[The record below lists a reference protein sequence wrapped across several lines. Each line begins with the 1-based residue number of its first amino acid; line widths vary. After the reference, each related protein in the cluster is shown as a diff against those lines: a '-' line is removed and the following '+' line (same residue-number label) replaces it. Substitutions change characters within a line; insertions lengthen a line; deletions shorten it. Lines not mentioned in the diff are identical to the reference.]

1 MARRI
6 LIASANPWAFCMA
19 VERDI
24 VRSNPNAQVD
34 LLNLFTLCSR
44 ESPHWRPRDKAIE
57 KFNRKIERF
66 VKPLI
71 SGRDITGDLHVPVD
85 VPPLPRNFAALRSYE
100 VDGAKVGMAVL
111 STVTS
116 LTTMQFPLTLEE
128 FGPVLLP
135 AWRSAHRSL
144 AVGQAVRGLGYD
156 QVVTFNGRHCYS
168 RPFCDVLQET
178 TEVIRYEQASAGDKY
193 IAVAGS
199 VQEPATL
206 ARLIEAHQFNAA
218 AGEAFFHERMNRETS
233 SEVGFY
239 TATQRAGQL
248 PQGMKPGETITFF
261 TSSSDEMA
269 AVTDAALYG
278 SFATQ
283 HDVAIALAEACKG
296 AGLQLLVRLH
306 PHLRFKNPAWKR
318 EWDFAELER
327 CGVRVLQ
334 PDDPSDSYSIVRASR
349 AVVTCGSTIG
359 IEAAYL
365 GVANAV
371 VGTWVGGRLGASIE
385 ANTIDELVSFMAKPR
400 PLPDARERAML
411 FGSFYKRAGKPLP
424 ELDVG
429 AHPNLARIDGRIVD
443 RVRYPLQKLRFL
455 LSGQSHDPGA
465 LDVRSGTQAG
475 RVVLATGTDYGSA
488 LQQRSQGNAAT
499 SGARKSRRAATE
511 NSRSRE

>member
-1 MARRI
+1 MGCTSQDNGAPHPHRFSQSVGLLHGGRARHREEQ
-6 LIASANPWAFCMA
+6 S
-19 VERDI
+19 ER
-24 VRSNPNAQVD
+24 S
-34 LLNLFTLCSR
+34 SR
-44 ESPHWRPRDKAIE
+44 PAEPLYLVQPESPHWRPRDKAIE

-156 QVVTFNGRHCYS
+156 QIVTFNGRHCYS

-233 SEVGFY
+233 SEVGF
-239 TATQRAGQL
+239 T
-248 PQGMKPGETITFF
+248 
-261 TSSSDEMA
+261 
-269 AVTDAALYG
+269 
-278 SFATQ
+278 
-283 HDVAIALAEACKG
+283 
-296 AGLQLLVRLH
+296 
-306 PHLRFKNPAWKR
+306 
-318 EWDFAELER
+318 
-327 CGVRVLQ
+327 
-334 PDDPSDSYSIVRASR
+334 
-349 AVVTCGSTIG
+349 
-359 IEAAYL
+359 
-365 GVANAV
+365 
-371 VGTWVGGRLGASIE
+371 
-385 ANTIDELVSFMAKPR
+385 R
-400 PLPDARERAML
+400 P
-411 FGSFYKRAGKPLP
+411 
-424 ELDVG
+424 
-429 AHPNLARIDGRIVD
+429 
-443 RVRYPLQKLRFL
+443 
-455 LSGQSHDPGA
+455 
-465 LDVRSGTQAG
+465 
-475 RVVLATGTDYGSA
+475 
-488 LQQRSQGNAAT
+488 
-499 SGARKSRRAATE
+499 
-511 NSRSRE
+511 RSRPVSCRKA